1 MQEKY
6 NDATSNRPGGSRMID
21 ASLIGIDI
29 NEYISQIK
37 EEEAYLKSDRN
48 AITVFKTDNMRIVL
62 AAFHKNATM
71 PGNTTSGTISVQVL
85 EGQIKISSGLGYI
98 DLKAH
103 QMAALHGEITYSISA
118 TEDSVFLLTVSVIK
132 HKDTL

>member
-6 NDATSNRPGGSRMID
+6 NDATTNRPAGNRLID
-21 ASLIGIDI
+21 ASLVGIDI

-37 EEEAYLKSDRN
+37 DEEAYRKNDRN
-48 AITVFKTDNMRIVL
+48 AITVFKTDNMRIIL
-62 AAFHKNATM
+62 AAFHANASM
-71 PGNTTSGTISVQVL
+71 PGNTTNGTISVQVL
-85 EGQIKISSGLGYI
+85 EGHIKINSGMGYL

-118 TEDSVFLLTVSVIK
+118 LEDSVFLLTVSVIK

>member
-6 NDATSNRPGGSRMID
+6 NDATSNRPAGSRLID
-21 ASLIGIDI
+21 ASLVGIDI
-29 NEYISQIK
+29 HEYISQIK
-37 EEEAYLKSDRN
+37 EEEAYQKNDRN

-62 AAFHKNATM
+62 AAFHQNATM

-85 EGQIKISSGLGYI
+85 EGHIKINSGLGYL

-118 TEDSVFLLTVSVIK
+118 LEDSVFLLTVSVIK